1 MVAKKIIY
9 FYNSDLSN
17 MISLKEYIIQGV
29 SARSSIKI
37 PTIERVAKVLSECFL
52 KGGKLIAFGNGGS
65 AADAQHFV
73 GELDGH
79 FTKERRALPA
89 IALSTNTSSMTA
101 IANDYSYDEV
111 FSRPVSAL
119 ATDKDVVVGISTSG
133 NSRNVINAI
142 AAAKEKGAYTVAFT
156 GRSGGKLKD
165 MVDLLFNVESDFTPI
180 IQEVHISMIHMICLE
195 LDRLQE
201 NAE

>member
-1 MVAKKIIY
+1 
-9 FYNSDLSN
+9 
-17 MISLKEYIIQGV
+17 MISLENYVEQGVGARKAINIIQIQRF
-29 SARSSIKI
+29 AQK
-37 PTIERVAKVLSECFL
+37 L
-52 KGGKLIAFGNGGS
+52 KETFDVQGKLIAFGNGGS

-79 FTKERRALPA
+79 FTKERKALPA

-119 ATDKDVVVGISTSG
+119 ATDNDVVVGISTSG
-133 NSRNVINAI
+133 NSKNIIRAI
-142 AAAKEKGAYTVAFT
+142 EAAKGKGAYTVAFT

-165 MVDLLFNVESDFTPI
+165 MVDVLFNVESDFTPI
-180 IQEVHISMIHMICLE
+180 IQEVHISIIHMICLE
-195 LDRLQE
+195 LDRKQE
-201 NAE
+201 KNE

>member
-1 MVAKKIIY
+1 
-9 FYNSDLSN
+9 
-17 MISLKEYIIQGV
+17 MISLENYVEQGVGARKTINIIQIQRF
-29 SARSSIKI
+29 AQK
-37 PTIERVAKVLSECFL
+37 L
-52 KGGKLIAFGNGGS
+52 KETFDVQGKLIAFGNGGS

-79 FTKERRALPA
+79 FTKERKALPA

-119 ATDKDVVVGISTSG
+119 ATDNDVVVGISTSG
-133 NSRNVINAI
+133 NSKNIIRAI
-142 AAAKEKGAYTVAFT
+142 EAAKGKGAYTVAFT
-156 GRSGGKLKD
+156 GRSGGKLKE
-165 MVDLLFNVESDFTPI
+165 MVDVLFNVESDFTPI

-195 LDRLQE
+195 LDRIQE
-201 NAE
+201 KNE

>member
-1 MVAKKIIY
+1 M
-9 FYNSDLSN
+9 LT
-17 MISLKEYIIQGV
+17 LKEYIEQGV
-29 SARSSIKI
+29 SARNAINMNL
-37 PTIERVAKVLSECFL
+37 IERFAVILSGNIL
-52 KGGKLIAFGNGGS
+52 KGGKLITFGNGGS

-133 NSRNVINAI
+133 NSKNVIKAI
-142 AAAKEKGAYTVAFT
+142 EAAKEKGAYTVAFT

-165 MVDLLFNVESDFTPI
+165 MVDVLFNVESDFTPI

-195 LDRLQE
+195 LDRIQE
-201 NAE
+201 KTE

>member
-1 MVAKKIIY
+1 
-9 FYNSDLSN
+9 
-17 MISLKEYIIQGV
+17 MISLDEYINQGV
-29 SARSSIKI
+29 NARKTIDTGKI
-37 PTIERVAKVLSECFL
+37 REFSKLLYESFSN
-52 KGGKLIAFGNGGS
+52 GGKLIVFGNGGS

-79 FTKERRALPA
+79 LTLERKALPA

-119 ATDKDVVVGISTSG
+119 ATGKDVVVGISTSG
-133 NSRNVINAI
+133 NSKNVIKAI
-142 AAAKEKGAYTVAFT
+142 EAAKVKGAYTVAFT

-165 MVDLLFNVESDFTPI
+165 KVDLLFNVESDFTPI

-195 LDRLQE
+195 LDRLQDE
-201 NAE
+201 TA

>member
-1 MVAKKIIY
+1 
-9 FYNSDLSN
+9 
-17 MISLKEYIIQGV
+17 MISLEDYVLHGIN
-29 SARSSIKI
+29 ARRAIDTYKVNRIASTLQRQFKI
-37 PTIERVAKVLSECFL
+37 
-52 KGGKLIAFGNGGS
+52 GGKLLVFGNGGS

-79 FTKERRALPA
+79 FTKERNALPA

-119 ATDKDVVVGISTSG
+119 ATQNDVVVGISTSG
-133 NSRNVINAI
+133 NSKNIIRAI
-142 AAAKEKGAYTVAFT
+142 EAAREKGAYTAAFT

-165 MVDLLFNVESDFTPI
+165 MVDVLFNVESDFTPI
-180 IQEVHISMIHMICLE
+180 IQEVHISIIHMICLE
-195 LDRLQE
+195 LDRLLE
-201 NAE
+201 KTE

>member
-1 MVAKKIIY
+1 
-9 FYNSDLSN
+9 
-17 MISLKEYIIQGV
+17 MITLKEYMVQGV
-29 SARSSIKI
+29 KAREGISLDR
-37 PTIERVAKVLSECFL
+37 IERFSKLLMERLNS
-52 KGGKLIAFGNGGS
+52 GGKLITFGNGGS

-79 FTKERRALPA
+79 FTKERNALPA

-101 IANDYSYDEV
+101 IANDYSYDDV

-133 NSRNVINAI
+133 NSKNAI
-142 AAAKEKGAYTVAFT
+142 KAIEAAKKKGAYTVAFT

-165 MVDLLFNVESDFTPI
+165 MVDVLFNVESDFTPI

-195 LDRLQE
+195 LDRIQE
-201 NAE
+201 KTD

>member
-1 MVAKKIIY
+1 MINLEDYIEQGVRARKNVNLVQIRNFAEKL
-9 FYNSDLSN
+9 NS
-17 MISLKEYIIQGV
+17 SLK
-29 SARSSIKI
+29 
-37 PTIERVAKVLSECFL
+37 SE
-52 KGGKLIAFGNGGS
+52 GKLIAFGNGGS

-79 FTKERRALPA
+79 FTKERNALPA

-119 ATDKDVVVGISTSG
+119 ATQNDVVVGISTSG
-133 NSRNVINAI
+133 NSKNVIRAI
-142 AAAKEKGAYTVAFT
+142 EAAKGKGAYTVAFT

-165 MVDLLFNVESDFTPI
+165 MVDVLFNVESDFTPI
-180 IQEVHISMIHMICLE
+180 IQEVHISIIHMICLE
-195 LDRLQE
+195 LDRLLE
-201 NAE
+201 KTE

>member
-1 MVAKKIIY
+1 M
-9 FYNSDLSN
+9 L
-17 MISLKEYIIQGV
+17 
-29 SARSSIKI
+29 
-37 PTIERVAKVLSECFL
+37 TIEEYVKQGLFARDSINVKQIAKFARKLEDIFSS
-52 KGGKLIAFGNGGS
+52 GGKLMVFGNGGS

-79 FTKERRALPA
+79 FTSERKALPA

>member
-1 MVAKKIIY
+1 MLTLA
-9 FYNSDLSN
+9 
-17 MISLKEYIIQGV
+17 EYIEQGV
-29 SARSSIKI
+29 LARKSIEDNKI
-37 PTIERVAKVLSECFL
+37 MVFAQLLKKAFE
-52 KGGKLIAFGNGGS
+52 KGGKLLVFGNGGS

-79 FTKERRALPA
+79 FTMERKSLPA

-111 FSRPVSAL
+111 FSRPVTAL

-133 NSRNVINAI
+133 NSRNVIKAI